1 VETKQEWEKIK
12 SLFAAALERDG
23 AQRAAFL
30 DEACEQDV
38 SLRNEI
44 ESLIH
49 AHDNDLLLKN
59 PFDIRAFENAQL
71 RSIGPYQLLSKI
83 GEGGM
88 GQVWLAQQT
97 APIRRRVALKL
108 IRWGMYDD
116 VLLRRF
122 QAERQSLAIM
132 DHPSIAKVFDAG
144 VTPEGQPY
152 LVMEYVAGEPLT
164 DYCDHKNLKIRDR
177 LELFIKVCEGVQ
189 HAHQKAIIHRDLKPA
204 NILVVEVDGNPVPQ
218 IIDFGLAKAMN
229 PETAGETAHT
239 RLGGVV
245 GTPAYMSPEQ
255 CDPNVQDIDTR
266 TDVFSLG
273 VVLYI
278 LLAGTLPFD
287 SKEWKGKPLDEM
299 LRRLREQDP
308 PRPSTRVSTER
319 DKSSATAKARGTEPK
334 QLVSVLRGDLDWIT
348 MKAIERDRTRRY
360 GTASDLAAD
369 VRRYLKNEPIAA
381 RPASVSYR
389 LRKYVRR
396 HRYSAAAAAVFFVLL
411 IAFGVMQNIQL
422 HKIKRERDREDRI
435 AEFMTSL
442 FKVSDPT
449 QKVGSKVTA
458 QELLDN
464 AAKGVGTGLAKD
476 PEFQSRMMYVVGRA
490 YMNLGLYPEAQSL
503 IERAIKVSGSALGP
517 EHRDTLHMMV
527 DLGWTFFEEGRLSQA
542 ESLERSL
549 LNTQRRLFGP
559 EDSDTLATM
568 GNLAITL
575 CEEGNC
581 SDAVKLAREQ
591 FDIKRRLFG
600 PEDYYTLASMDNLAT
615 MLARSNQLAEAEKL
629 EGESLAIQLR
639 VFGRENLGT
648 MSSMTEMADIERDL
662 GRDEEALK
670 LYRETL
676 DLEQRLLGPE
686 QPETAETKY
695 SLACIL
701 ARRGQLDEAL
711 SNLQDAIDH
720 GLQPRLDLQIEGE
733 PLLSSLHGDPRFA
746 ALVAHAKQVAARKTA
761 N

>member
-1 VETKQEWEKIK
+1 METKQEWEKIK
-12 SLFAAALERDG
+12 SLFGAALERDP

-30 DEACEQDV
+30 DEACGQDV

-44 ESLIH
+44 ESLLH
-49 AHDNDLLLKN
+49 AHDSDSLLKD

-71 RSIGPYQLLSKI
+71 RSIGPYQLINKI

-97 APIRRRVALKL
+97 APIKRRVALKL

-116 VLLRRF
+116 ILLRRF
-122 QAERQSLAIM
+122 QSERQSLAIM

-152 LVMEYVAGEPLT
+152 FVMEYVAGEPIT

-218 IIDFGLAKAMN
+218 IIDFGLAKTMN
-229 PETAGETAHT
+229 PEIAGETVHT
-239 RLGGVV
+239 RLGGLV

-255 CDPNVQDIDTR
+255 CDPAVQDVDTR

-273 VVLYI
+273 VVLYM
-278 LLAGTLPFD
+278 LLAGSLPFD
-287 SKEWKGKPLDEM
+287 SKEWKGRPLDEM

-319 DKSSATAKARGTEPK
+319 DKSSATANARGIEPK

-360 GTASDLAAD
+360 GTPSDLAAD
-369 VRRYLKNEPIAA
+369 IGRYLRNEPITA

-396 HRYSAAAAAVFFVLL
+396 HRYSVAAAVVFLGLL
-411 IAFGVMQNIQL
+411 IAFAGMQNIQL

-435 AEFMTSL
+435 AEFMTGL

-464 AAKGVGTGLAKD
+464 AAKDIDTGLAKD
-476 PEFQSRMMYVVGRA
+476 PEFQSRMMYVMGRA
-490 YMNLGLYPEAQSL
+490 YLNLGLYPEAQSL
-503 IERAIKVSGSALGP
+503 FERAIKVSGAALGP
-517 EHRDTLHMMV
+517 DHKDTLHMEG
-527 DLGWTFFEEGRLSQA
+527 DLGWTFFEEGRLSEA
-542 ESLERSL
+542 ESLQRKL
-549 LNTQRRLFGP
+549 LDAQRRRFGP
-559 EDSDTLATM
+559 ADSDTLATM

-600 PEDYYTLASMDNLAT
+600 AEDYYTLVSMDNLAV

-629 EGESLAIQLR
+629 QRESLEIQLR
-639 VFGRENLGT
+639 VYGRENVGT
-648 MSSMTEMADIERDL
+648 MSAMTEMADIERDM

-676 DLEQRLLGPE
+676 DLEQKLLGPE
-686 QPETAETKY
+686 QPETAETRY

-701 ARRGQLDEAL
+701 ARHGQMDEAV
-711 SNLQDAIDH
+711 SNLQYAIDH
-720 GLQPRLDLQIEGE
+720 GLEPRMDLQIEGDS
-733 PLLSSLHGDPRFA
+733 LLTSLRGDPRFA
-746 ALVAHAKQVAARKTA
+746 ALVAHAKQVAARKTTK
-761 N
+761 